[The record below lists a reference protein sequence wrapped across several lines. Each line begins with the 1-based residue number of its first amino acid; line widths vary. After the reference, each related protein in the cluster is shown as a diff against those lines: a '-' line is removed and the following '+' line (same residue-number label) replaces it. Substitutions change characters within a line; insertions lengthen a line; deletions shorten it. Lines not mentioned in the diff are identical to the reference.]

1 MKKNIAKPKFYTLDK
16 ESVKEPTTGYIFF
29 KHYHPII
36 NKEKDNN
43 KEKKL
48 TLAVTK
54 LYYSNEKEKFNNQYI
69 QIAERTEKMDIDS
82 FIQYLII
89 NYKLP
94 KSGFKLKKLVNSENI
109 VIYLVYLD
117 IDTKLSLYYESLCE
131 IVSLDRL
138 SKTENYWGL
147 LSTAFIN
154 SRKLYLNRCL
164 YPNNNNIKL
173 EMRFK
178 KLYKA
183 LIDI

>member
-1 MKKNIAKPKFYTLDK
+1 
-16 ESVKEPTTGYIFF
+16 
-29 KHYHPII
+29 
-36 NKEKDNN
+36 
-43 KEKKL
+43 
-48 TLAVTK
+48 
-54 LYYSNEKEKFNNQYI
+54 
-69 QIAERTEKMDIDS
+69 MDIDN

-89 NYKLP
+89 NYKIP

-109 VIYLVYLD
+109 VVYLVYLD

-147 LSTAFIN
+147 LSTSFIN
-154 SRKLYLNRCL
+154 SRRLYLNRCL